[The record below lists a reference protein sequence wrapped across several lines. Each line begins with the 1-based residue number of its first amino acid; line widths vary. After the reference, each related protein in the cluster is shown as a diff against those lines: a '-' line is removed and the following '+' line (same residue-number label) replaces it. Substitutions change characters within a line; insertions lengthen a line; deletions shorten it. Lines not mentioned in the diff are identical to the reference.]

1 MAEVLEREE
10 QQTKQ
15 QTENEL
21 DEFME
26 LMQEVAE
33 LPEEQ
38 RVKVAVFSQ
47 GVLATANLQKRGD

>member
-1 MAEVLEREE
+1 MAEVLENKE
-10 QQTKQ
+10 Q

-21 DEFME
+21 NEFME

-38 RVKVAVFSQ
+38 RVTVAVFSQ
-47 GVLATANLQKRGD
+47 GVLATANLQKRGN